1 MGSEG
6 TPMTEMLRWPA
17 RTIEESHAILT
28 APGSTYEMDTAVIR
42 GVETRIWKNAPP
54 NLRTLLELG
63 RIWAARDFVVYEN
76 ERMTFEQ
83 HHRAV
88 VKLANAL
95 WNDYGVRKGDRV
107 VIAMRNFPE
116 WIISWWAI
124 TAIGGVAVPLNSW
137 GTGEELEYGVSD
149 SESCVAIVDQ
159 ERYDRLHPHLPRTP
173 LKSVILA
180 RGEENLTGVDAFE
193 KVVAHP
199 SGYGELPGDAA
210 LPDVAV
216 EPEDHA
222 FIFYTSGTTG
232 KPKGALGTNR
242 NVMTNLVS
250 SFFTRARAFV
260 RRGEEPPGIDPEAPQ
275 RSGLLSVPLFHATGC
290 FSVLVPSFALGGKL
304 VLMYRWDPEEAL
316 QLIEK
321 ERIMSF
327 GGVPAMAWQILESP
341 NFHKYDLSSVE
352 SVGYGGA
359 PAASELVTR
368 IRQAFPKVES
378 TNGYGLTETSA
389 ITTMNVAE
397 DYTEKPDSVGVP
409 VPVCDVK
416 IVDPEGRTLPVGEIG
431 EVWIKGANVVAGYWR
446 KPEATAE
453 SFTDGWLHSGDL
465 GRLDE
470 EGFLYILDRAKDM
483 LIRGGENIYCVEV
496 EDVLYNHP
504 AVMDAAVVG
513 IPHKV
518 LGEEVGA
525 IVQVKPGH
533 DVTESELQAH
543 VAEHLAAFKVPV
555 KIQIRHEPLPRNANG
570 KIMKR
575 DLREEFLE
583 QLGERG

>member
-1 MGSEG
+1 
-6 TPMTEMLRWPA
+6 MTEMLRWPA
-17 RTIEESHAILT
+17 RSIEETHAILT

-42 GVETRIWKNAPP
+42 GVETRVWKNAPP

-63 RIWAARDFVVYEN
+63 RVWGDREFVVYQD

-107 VIAMRNFPE
+107 VIAMRNYPE
-116 WIISWWAI
+116 WILSWAAV
-124 TAIGGVAVPLNSW
+124 TAIGAVAVPLNSW
-137 GTGEELEYGVSD
+137 GTGEELEYGVTD
-149 SESCVAIVDQ
+149 SESRVAIADQ
-159 ERYDRLHPHLPRTP
+159 ERYDRLRPHLPRTP

-180 RGEENLTGVDAFE
+180 RGDEDVPNVDAFE
-193 KVVAHP
+193 SVVAHP
-199 SGYGELPGDAA
+199 SRYDDLPADAA
-210 LPDVAV
+210 LPEVEV
-216 EPEDHA
+216 EPEDYA

-232 KPKGALGTNR
+232 KPKGALGTHR
-242 NVMTNLVS
+242 NVLTNLLS

-260 RRGEEPPGIDPEAPQ
+260 RRGEEPPTIDPNAPQ
-275 RSGLLSVPLFHATGC
+275 RAGLLSVPLFHATGC

-304 VLMYRWDPEEAL
+304 VLMYRWDPEQAL
-316 QLIEK
+316 ELIER
-321 ERIMSF
+321 ERINSF
-327 GGVPAMAWQILESP
+327 GGVPAMVWQVLESP
-341 NFHKYDLSSVE
+341 NFGKYDLSSVE
-352 SVGYGGA
+352 NVGYGGA
-359 PAASELVTR
+359 PAAPELVAR
-368 IRQAFPKVES
+368 IKEAFPEIES
-378 TNGYGLTETSA
+378 NNGYGLTETSA
-389 ITTMNVAE
+389 ITTMNFAE
-397 DYTEKPDSVGVP
+397 DYAAKPDSVGVP

-416 IVDPEGRTLPVGEIG
+416 IVDAEGNALPQGEVGEI
-431 EVWIKGANVVAGYWR
+431 WIKGPNVVAGYWR
-446 KPEATAE
+446 KPEATAQ

-465 GRLDE
+465 GRMDE

-483 LIRGGENIYCVEV
+483 LIRGGENIYCVQV
-496 EDVLYNHP
+496 EDVLYSHP

-543 VAEHLAAFKVPV
+543 VAQHLAAFKVPV
-555 KIQIRHEPLPRNANG
+555 TIEIRREPLPRNANG
-570 KIMKR
+570 KILKR

-583 QLGERG
+583 HIGRKD

>member
-1 MGSEG
+1 
-6 TPMTEMLRWPA
+6 MTEMPPSWPA
-17 RTIEESHAILT
+17 RSIEETHAILT
-28 APGSTYEMDTAVIR
+28 APGATYEMDTAVIR

-54 NLRTLLELG
+54 SLRSLLELG
-63 RIWAARDFVVYEN
+63 RAWGEREFVVFEDD
-76 ERMTFEQ
+76 RITFEQ

-88 VKLANAL
+88 VKLAKAL
-95 WNDYGVRKGDRV
+95 WNDFGVRKGDRV
-107 VIAMRNFPE
+107 VIAMRNYPE
-116 WIISWWAI
+116 WIISWWAV
-124 TAIGGVAVPLNSW
+124 TVIGAVAVPLNSW
-137 GTGEELEYGVSD
+137 GTGEELEYGATD
-149 SESCVAIVDQ
+149 SESVAAILDQ

-173 LKSVILA
+173 LKFVILA

-193 KVVAHP
+193 KVVEHP
-199 SGYGELPGDAA
+199 SCYGELPDAP
-210 LPDVAV
+210 LPEVDI
-216 EPEDHA
+216 EPEDYA

-232 KPKGALGTNR
+232 KPKGALGTHR
-242 NVMTNLVS
+242 NVLTNLMS

-260 RRGEEPPGIDPEAPQ
+260 RRGEEPPGVDPNAPQ
-275 RSGLLSVPLFHATGC
+275 RAGLLSVPLFHATGC

-304 VLMYRWDPEEAL
+304 VLMYRWDAERAL

-321 ERIMSF
+321 ERINSF
-327 GGVPAMAWQILESP
+327 GGVPAMAWQVLESP

-352 SVGYGGA
+352 NVGYGGA
-359 PAASELVTR
+359 PAAPELVTR
-368 IRQAFPKVES
+368 IKQAFPNIES
-378 TNGYGLTETSA
+378 NNGYGLTETSA
-389 ITTMNVAE
+389 ITTMNFAE
-397 DYTEKPDSVGVP
+397 DYVAKPDSVGVP

-416 IVDPEGRTLPVGEIG
+416 IVDIEGRALPTGEIG
-431 EVWIKGANVVAGYWR
+431 EVWIKGPNVVAGYWR

-465 GRLDE
+465 GRRDE

-496 EDVLYNHP
+496 EDVLYSHP

-525 IVQVKPGH
+525 VVQVKPDH
-533 DVTESELQAH
+533 DVTEAELQAH

-555 KIQIRHEPLPRNANG
+555 KIEIRREPLPRNANG
-570 KIMKR
+570 KILKR

-583 QLGERG
+583 HITEEG